1 MALSDTQEVKLAI
14 SAETLGTSD
23 VSRLADEVE
32 ALARAGSEAGPEF
45 ERLASELRRL
55 DQQQVR
61 IDGLQEAIGG
71 AKAAWS
77 AFSDA
82 RQQVQVLDKALADA
96 RGAGASKEAIRLL
109 ETELRRASATMSG
122 AEKAW
127 QRQNAALKASR
138 SEAAAAGVDTRNLG
152 EAQEQLATALEK
164 TRGAIASQVD
174 SVNRARAAEA
184 ERAREARAAADEET
198 RLAAIVAASKK
209 RLQQAAQEQLAAE
222 KRAYAE
228 AEDAAR
234 RYAAQTRTI
243 ADSLNKAFSTIGIR
257 STDTIRAEILQINQA
272 LMRMS
277 ADVKVTGA
285 DFDRAWAAGQARI
298 QALEAELND
307 LGGAARGAMDP
318 LTESV
323 GRATGSVGALVTR
336 LGPVAGAI
344 AAAFS
349 VNEVARAVV
358 EFDSLNNTLEAITGS
373 ADKAAKE
380 LGYIVAT
387 SDRLGLELGSASKAW
402 AQFAAVTRGTTM
414 EGQGARDVF
423 EAVAGAMSRLGKSA
437 ADTDG
442 ALLALGQMVSK
453 GVVSMEE
460 LRQQLAERLPGA
472 MKAAAEGLGV
482 TEAELIKLV
491 ESGQVLAE
499 DLLPAMAARLRELYK
514 TGAEVDGY
522 TASWNRLTSAIKLAF
537 GAFGQS
543 GAVSSTVTG
552 TLGVLTKTVQGL
564 GFAMAAAAEGV
575 TVLGGSIG
583 ALAAAVR
590 TGNFAEL
597 KTAIADLSDQ
607 SGERLRLLADRF
619 NGVGD
624 ASESAAARTVEA
636 AQQVMQ
642 GNQGWLSVTTA
653 YSQATQA
660 ATEFADRAQKA
671 LQARQAEAT
680 AIVQHAQAVGSEVAL
695 REAEAT
701 AAMKVAVA
709 TDQLA
714 AAKQVEVLNLQSQL
728 QAMQAVVA
736 ASGQESDAKR
746 KIIQATQERLDKLQA
761 ERDALRAN
769 ADAALIEAAARRAQ
783 AEAVKNNA
791 ARLDELRKGYTA
803 TTAEVAR
810 LQALESAGMPVAR
823 ELSAARIAQTRAAVL
838 YNDAVADTVLNLK
851 REQEVATA
859 SASVDLQRIQLK
871 REQARSSEAVWK
883 ALGNERAATW
893 ANVEAKRA
901 EGQAIAARARLAVQQ
916 AQASVQAA
924 QNALAE
930 AKATGANT
938 EAQEHALVIAQEAL
952 TVKLL
957 EQKGS
962 AELVKQLEAETAA
975 LIKNMNLR
983 KGGAEGVQ
991 QLGEAGE
998 KAGEGLQK
1006 VAEGADKAGSAMGGA
1021 GAYAAALKQV
1031 IDQVKE
1037 SIGSYSQAALRAVE
1051 AAEAQ
1056 GTSFNDVANRLK
1068 QVRASAT
1075 ELVAED
1081 PIGELESQ
1089 ISNFADAAQRA
1100 NAQARELERFRGF
1113 QSAGDAGFDK
1123 YLAELTRIEAALATA
1138 KQRLLELDL
1147 QVARFNEKV
1156 AAGNLPL
1163 ELQERQLRALVT
1175 QAERLGSQ
1183 QLNGLRSALADVRRQ
1198 MQSVADA
1205 ARDTLGSVQD
1215 EIDQLNGNLVAV
1227 ERRRFQQR
1235 REDIQSQLEEAT
1247 ATGNQQAITDLR
1259 KALDKLSQLEAARV
1273 KQVEAEQ
1280 KAQTGQPN
1288 RGERG
1293 SRGTASDGSSAT
1305 QVHRVEINLGG
1316 RVRTITTDAEGAST
1330 INQFMAEL
1338 ETAYGAAQ

>member
-45 ERLASELRRL
+45 ERLAAELRRL

-174 SVNRARAAEA
+174 SVNRARTAEA

-209 RLQQAAQEQLAAE
+209 KLQQAAQEQLAAE

-522 TASWNRLTSAIKLAF
+522 TASWNRLTSAVKLAF

-583 ALAAAVR
+583 ALAAAFR

-769 ADAALIEAAARRAQ
+769 ADAALIEAAARAAQ
-783 AEAVKNNA
+783 VETIKNNA
-791 ARLDELRKGYTA
+791 NQLDRLRTSYISA
-803 TTAEVAR
+803 TAEVRR
-810 LQALESAGMPVAR
+810 LQALEAAGVPVSKA
-823 ELSAARIAQTRAAVL
+823 LSAARVTQTRAAVL
-838 YNDAVADTVLNLK
+838 YNDAVSDTVLNMR

-859 SASVDLQRIQLK
+859 SANVDLQRIQLK
-871 REQARSSEAVWK
+871 REQARSSELVAK
-883 ALGNERAATW
+883 GLGNERAATW

-916 AQASVQAA
+916 AESSVKIA
-924 QNALAE
+924 QKQLDE
-930 AKATGANT
+930 AKAVGANA
-938 EAQEHALVIAQEAL
+938 EAHEHALKVAQEAL

-962 AELVKQLEAETAA
+962 AELVKQLDAEAAA
-975 LIKNMNLR
+975 LIRTMNAR
-983 KGGAEGVQ
+983 KSAGGD
-991 QLGEAGE
+991 
-998 KAGEGLQK
+998 LQE
-1006 VAEGADKAGSAMGGA
+1006 VASA
-1021 GAYAAALKQV
+1021 GAQAADGMQQAAVSADLVGESMSSTGSIAAVMAGIIKQL
-1031 IDQVKE
+1031 E
-1037 SIGSYSQAALRAVE
+1037 ERIGAYSQSALAMVKAAQSQAI
-1051 AAEAQ
+1051 
-1056 GTSFNDVANRLK
+1056 SFTDVANRVR
-1068 QVRASAT
+1068 QVGVAAGQ
-1075 ELVAED
+1075 LVAED
-1081 PIGELESQ
+1081 QVGQLQAQFDELS
-1089 ISNFADAAQRA
+1089 AAAREA
-1100 NAQARELERFRGF
+1100 AEQAREIERFKGFRGE
-1113 QSAGDAGFDK
+1113 GWAGFDK
-1123 YLAELTRIEAALATA
+1123 YVASLVAVEGALANA
-1138 KQRLLELDL
+1138 KARLVDLDI
-1147 QVARFNEKV
+1147 QVARFNERV
-1156 AAGNLPL
+1156 DEGSIPL
-1163 ELQERQLRALVT
+1163 ELQERQLRGLVT

-1259 KALDKLSQLEAARV
+1259 KALDKLSQLEAAKV
-1273 KQVEAEQ
+1273 KQVQAEQ
-1280 KAQTGQPN
+1280 KAQTESTRKSNSNTSSSGGSS
-1288 RGERG
+1288 GEATKTVNVRI
-1293 SRGTASDGSSAT
+1293 SLPDGSTRTVAT
-1305 QVHRVEINLGG
+1305 KS
-1316 RVRTITTDAEGAST
+1316 DADAQELLR
-1330 INQFMAEL
+1330 ILEEL
-1338 ETAYGAAQ
+1338 ERRSQ